1 MSRKPH
7 LFSKKEIEWLKEN
20 RNLCIDE
27 QVEKFNSVFGA
38 DVVYS
43 SILGARKRYGIKKDF
58 GKRSVFMNEI
68 YDFIKK
74 NQYVY
79 KPADMVR
86 EINRKFGTDYT
97 QKQLNLFIR
106 NHNLQYRLFR
116 PEILDYMREHKE
128 TNRSVMCNDIN
139 RMFGT
144 SFTRQQIASAMN
156 WYKITDKHKPL
167 DKKGGRPERL
177 INAERLRKGDHSV
190 WEVKTENG
198 WRSKH
203 QVIWEQ
209 ANGRKVKKNE
219 CVIFA
224 DGNSN
229 NFDVDNLICIPRS
242 TLVTVNCQLS
252 GFRGGNRETALTKI
266 KIADLMMVI
275 RKKKKEMKEQL
286 NDKDSR

>member
-7 LFSKKEIEWLKEN
+7 LFIEKEIEWLKEN
-20 RNLCIDE
+20 SNLCIDE

-38 DVVYS
+38 DVSYG
-43 SILGARKRYGIKKDF
+43 SIVGVRLRYGIKRDF
-58 GKRSVFMNEI
+58 GRHAIFTNEI

-86 EINRKFGTDYT
+86 EINKKFGTDYT
-97 QKQLNLFIR
+97 QKQLNHFIR

-128 TNRSVMCNDIN
+128 TDRSVMCNDIN
-139 RMFGT
+139 RLFGT
-144 SFTRQQIASAMN
+144 SFTRRQITSAMN
-156 WYKITDKHKPL
+156 WYKITDNHKPL

-177 INAERLRKGDHSV
+177 INAERLRKGGHSV
-190 WEVKTENG
+190 WEVKTANG
-198 WRSKH
+198 WRFKH
-203 QVIWEQ
+203 HIIWEQ

-224 DGNSN
+224 DGNIN

-242 TLVTVNCQLS
+242 VLGTVNCWLS
-252 GFRGGNRETALTKI
+252 GFRGGNRETATTKI
-266 KIADLMMVI
+266 KIAELMSVI
-275 RKKKKEMKEQL
+275 NKKKKEIKVQE
-286 NDKDSR
+286 